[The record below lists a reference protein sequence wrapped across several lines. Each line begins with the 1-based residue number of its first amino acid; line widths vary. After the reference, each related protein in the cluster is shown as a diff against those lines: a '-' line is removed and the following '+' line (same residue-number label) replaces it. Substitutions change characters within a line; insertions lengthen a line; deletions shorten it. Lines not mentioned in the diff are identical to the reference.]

1 MKSPL
6 FPLQYEPELP
16 ADFAERGSEM
26 GARLAPEEVPVPDA
40 RRFLTETKN
49 MSLKDSYR
57 WLAEHQQELSSD
69 TWIIKFSDIQSAS
82 LQDPNSD
89 TQHYTTIVVQRPL
102 HTIINLNYFLNRL
115 NTHMAPG
122 GILSC
127 HSSTSLLKK
136 QEIMQRYPWGIRNI
150 VYFFNIIWHR
160 VCPKLRLTHDL
171 YMRITGG
178 TDRNFNRVEIL
189 GRIYRAGF
197 EVINES
203 TRAGEFFVVAR
214 KIKEPVW
221 NDIPSGAPIIKLR
234 RVGKGGALFNVYK
247 FRTMY
252 SYSEY
257 IQPYIYIHNR
267 LRTGG
272 KFNNDYRISPIGKF
286 LRRVW
291 IDELPMAYNLLRG
304 QIKLVGVR
312 PLSQHYFHLYT
323 PEMQELRIRVK
334 PGLLPPFYYEKD
346 SPETLEEV
354 QDSERRYIEAYLKHP
369 LRTDFRYF
377 FGILYNI
384 LFRRKKSH

>member
-6 FPLQYEPELP
+6 FPLQFEPELP
-16 ADFAERGSEM
+16 PDFAERGSEM
-26 GARLAPEEVPVPDA
+26 GARMAPEEIPVPDA
-40 RRFLTETKN
+40 RRMLSETQH
-49 MSLKDSYR
+49 MSLKDTYR
-57 WLAEHQQELSSD
+57 WIAEHQHELSPD
-69 TWIIKFSDIQSAS
+69 TWTIKFSTTQSNPLNEADANR
-82 LQDPNSD
+82 LF
-89 TQHYTTIVVQRPL
+89 TTVFIQRPL
-102 HTIINLNYFLNRL
+102 HTIINLNYFLNRI
-115 NTHMAPG
+115 NTHMAEG
-122 GILSC
+122 GILAC
-127 HSSTSLLKK
+127 HSSTSHLKK
-136 QEIMQRYPWGIRNI
+136 EVIMQKYPWGIRKV
-150 VYFFNIIWHR
+150 VYFFNMLWHR
-160 VCPKLRLTHDL
+160 FCPKLRLTQGL

-178 TDRNFNRVEIL
+178 TDRNFSRVEIL
-189 GRIYRAGF
+189 GRLYRAGF

-214 KIKEPVW
+214 KIKEPIW
-221 NDIPSGAPIIKLR
+221 NDIPSGAPVIKLR

-272 KFNNDYRISPIGKF
+272 KFNNDYRISPLGRF

-291 IDELPMAYNLLRG
+291 IDELPMAYNLLKG

-334 PGLLPPFYYEKD
+334 PGLLPPFYYEKK

-354 QDSERRYIEAYLKHP
+354 QDSERRYIEAYLQHP
-369 LRTDFRYF
+369 FRTDLRYF

-384 LFRRKKSH
+384 LLRRKKSH

>member
-6 FPLQYEPELP
+6 FPLQFEPELP
-16 ADFAERGSEM
+16 PDFAERGSEM
-26 GARLAPEEVPVPDA
+26 GARMAPEEIPVPDA
-40 RRFLTETKN
+40 CRMLTETQHL
-49 MSLKDSYR
+49 SLKDTYR
-57 WLAEHQQELSSD
+57 WIAEHKSD
-69 TWIIKFSDIQSAS
+69 FSPETWILKFSSTQSNP
-82 LQDPNSD
+82 LNDVSD
-89 TQHYTTIVVQRPL
+89 CLFTTVFVQRPL
-102 HTIINLNYFLNRL
+102 HTIINLNYFLNRI
-115 NTHMAPG
+115 NTHMATG
-122 GILSC
+122 GILTC

-136 QEIMQRYPWGIRNI
+136 QIIMQKYPWGIRDV
-150 VYFFNIIWHR
+150 VYFFNIFWHR
-160 VCPKLRLTHDL
+160 FCAKIWLTKGL
-171 YMRITGG
+171 YMSITGG
-178 TDRNFNRVEIL
+178 SDRNFSRVEIL
-189 GRIYRAGF
+189 GRLYRAGF

-203 TRAGEFFVVAR
+203 TRVGEFFVVAR
-214 KIKEPVW
+214 KIKEPIW
-221 NDIPSGAPIIKLR
+221 NDTPSGAPIIKLR

-272 KFNNDYRISPIGKF
+272 KFNNDYRISPLGRF
-286 LRRVW
+286 MRRVW
-291 IDELPMAYNLLRG
+291 IDELPMAYNLLKG

-334 PGLLPPFYYEKD
+334 PGLLPPFYYEKK
-346 SPETLEEV
+346 SPETLDEV
-354 QDSERRYIEAYLKHP
+354 QESERRYIEAYLKHP
-369 LRTDFRYF
+369 FRTDLRYF